1 VDVAIC
7 CGLQNNWLGIRIHPQ
22 GLKTQRG
29 VVMTVEFIN
38 FLFRWSH
45 VLFGIVWIGMLY
57 YFNFV
62 QGGYF
67 KQASAEGL
75 ADAKAKLA
83 PSALWWFRWGAMFTF
98 ITGLYLLHSISNVLN
113 NYIIVGAAMGTL
125 MAANVWMVIWPAQR
139 IALGIEDGG
148 DKAAA
153 AAKALL
159 ASRTNT
165 LFSAPMLFGMLAG
178 PHYGQYSSDVGG
190 TGLTVMLV
198 IVLALELNG
207 LKGKQGPMTTVNG
220 VIGSS
225 LVLTAV
231 MVAALNML

>member
-1 VDVAIC
+1 
-7 CGLQNNWLGIRIHPQ
+7 
-22 GLKTQRG
+22 
-29 VVMTVEFIN
+29 
-38 FLFRWSH
+38 
-45 VLFGIVWIGMLY
+45 MLY

-67 KQASAEGL
+67 KEASAEGL

-113 NYIIVGAAMGTL
+113 NYIIVGAAMGTI

-139 IALGIEDGG
+139 IALGIEEGG

-153 AAKALL
+153 GAKALL

-178 PHYGQYSSDVGG
+178 PHYGQYGTEIGG
-190 TGLTVMLV
+190 TGLMVMLA
-198 IVLALELNG
+198 IVLALEVNA

-231 MVAALNML
+231 MVAVLNLL

>member
-1 VDVAIC
+1 
-7 CGLQNNWLGIRIHPQ
+7 
-22 GLKTQRG
+22 
-29 VVMTVEFIN
+29 MTVELIN
-38 FLFRWSH
+38 FLARWSH

-113 NYIIVGAAMGTL
+113 NYIVVGVAMGTL

-139 IALGIEDGG
+139 IALGIEEGG

-178 PHYGQYSSDVGG
+178 PHYGQYGTEVGG

-225 LVLTAV
+225 LALTAV
-231 MVAALNML
+231 MVALLTAL

>member
-1 VDVAIC
+1 MI
-7 CGLQNNWLGIRIHPQ
+7 
-22 GLKTQRG
+22 
-29 VVMTVEFIN
+29 EFIN
-38 FLFRWSH
+38 FLARWGH

-67 KQASAEGL
+67 KAASAEGL

-98 ITGLYLLHSISNVLN
+98 ITGLYLLHTISSMLN
-113 NYIIVGAAMGTL
+113 NFIIMGSVMGTL

-139 IALGIEDGG
+139 IALGIEEGG

-153 AAKALL
+153 GAKALL

-178 PHYGQYSSDVGG
+178 PHYGQYGTAIGG
-190 TGLTVMLV
+190 TGLTVALV
-198 IVLALELNG
+198 IIFALQINAI
-207 LKGKQGPMTTVNG
+207 KGKQGPMTTVNG

-225 LVLTAV
+225 LALTAIL
-231 MVAALNML
+231 VAALSFLPAVS

>member
-1 VDVAIC
+1 MELFD
-7 CGLQNNWLGIRIHPQ
+7 
-22 GLKTQRG
+22 
-29 VVMTVEFIN
+29 
-38 FLFRWSH
+38 FLARWSH

-62 QGGYF
+62 HGGYM
-67 KQASAEGL
+67 KEASAEGA

-139 IALGIEDGG
+139 IALGIEEGG

-178 PHYGQYSSDVGG
+178 PHYGQYGTEVGG
-190 TGLTVMLV
+190 TGLTVALV
-198 IVLALELNG
+198 IILALEVNA
-207 LKGKQGPMTTVNG
+207 LKGKMGPMTTVNG

-225 LVLTAV
+225 LALTAV
-231 MVAALNML
+231 MVAVLSML

>member
-1 VDVAIC
+1 
-7 CGLQNNWLGIRIHPQ
+7 
-22 GLKTQRG
+22 
-29 VVMTVEFIN
+29 MTIEFIN
-38 FLFRWSH
+38 FIARWGH

-67 KQASAEGL
+67 KEASAEGL

-98 ITGLYLLHSISNVLN
+98 ITGLYLLHSISHVLN
-113 NYIIVGAAMGTL
+113 NYIIVGAVMGTI

-139 IALGIEDGG
+139 IALGIEEGG

-165 LFSAPMLFGMLAG
+165 LFSSPMLLGMLAG
-178 PHYGQYSSDVGG
+178 AHYGQYGTEVGG
-190 TGLTVMLV
+190 TGLIIALV
-198 IVLALELNG
+198 IILVLEVNA
-207 LKGKQGPMTTVNG
+207 LKGKMGPITTVNG

-231 MVAALNML
+231 MMALLDLL

>member
-1 VDVAIC
+1 
-7 CGLQNNWLGIRIHPQ
+7 
-22 GLKTQRG
+22 
-29 VVMTVEFIN
+29 MTIEFIN
-38 FLFRWSH
+38 FLARWGH

-67 KQASAEGL
+67 KEASAEGL

-98 ITGLYLLHSISNVLN
+98 ITGLYLLHTISNVLN
-113 NYIIVGAAMGTL
+113 NYIIVGAVMGIL

-139 IALGIEDGG
+139 IALGIEEGG

-153 AAKALL
+153 GANALL

-178 PHYGQYSSDVGG
+178 PHYGQYGTEVGG

-198 IVLALELNG
+198 IVLALEVNA

-220 VIGSS
+220 VIGYS
-225 LVLTAV
+225 LALTAV
-231 MVAALNML
+231 MVLALNML